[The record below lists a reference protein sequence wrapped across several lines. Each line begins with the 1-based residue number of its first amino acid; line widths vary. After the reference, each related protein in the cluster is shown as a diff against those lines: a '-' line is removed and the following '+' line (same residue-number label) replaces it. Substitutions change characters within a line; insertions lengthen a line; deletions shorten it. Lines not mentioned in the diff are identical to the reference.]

1 MPTANVNASATPAE
15 AGGGEI
21 LVRQLELH
29 GVDTVFMVPGE
40 SFLPCIDALGIRQ
53 ERVRTVT
60 CRQEGGAAYAAEAY
74 GKLTGKPGVCFVT
87 RGPGATNASIGLHVA
102 HQDGTPMILFVGQ
115 IGSDTTERACF
126 QEVDYRQMFGP
137 VAKWVA
143 QIDRTDRIP
152 EFVARAFAESR
163 SGRPGPVVLA
173 LPEDTLW
180 GNAAVADVHPF
191 ERAHPRPAV
200 DELDRLADLLG
211 KAKRPFVI
219 AGGTGWTN
227 AARADLAAF
236 AERFDLPVGVSW
248 RRQEVF
254 DNRHPNFAGH
264 VGYGTDRA
272 LAARIAEADLLI
284 SVCSRLDEPTTE
296 GYTLVESPLP
306 RQTLVHIH
314 PDGNELG
321 RVYRP
326 ALAVNADPVGAA
338 AALAEM
344 RPAAPLNWSGLAKSA
359 NEDYQRSRI
368 APGSD
373 SALDMSRVCLHMAD
387 VLPDDA
393 FVSVGAG
400 NFALFPHR
408 FMQFSHLGTQASPI
422 CGSMG
427 YGLPA
432 AIAAKLAFP
441 EREAIAF
448 AGDGCFQ
455 MTIQEIGTAVQ
466 HRLGIVILVCNNQ
479 AWGTIRAHQ
488 ARDYPARPFALTLE
502 NPDFAALARSYG
514 ASGEIVEKTEEFA
527 AAFQRARQFAKENQR
542 PALIELRYDV
552 EYITPDTRLSEI
564 TAAAQA
570 ANA

>member
-1 MPTANVNASATPAE
+1 MPATDASPVETQ
-15 AGGGEI
+15 GGEL

-29 GVDTVFMVPGE
+29 GVNTVFMVPGE
-40 SFLPCIDALGIRQ
+40 SFLPCIDALG
-53 ERVRTVT
+53 ERKETIRTVP

-74 GKLTGKPGVCFVT
+74 GKLTGKPGICFVT

-102 HQDGTPMILFVGQ
+102 RQDGTPMILFVGQ

-126 QEVDYRQMFGP
+126 QEIDYRQMFGP

-163 SGRPGPVVLA
+163 SGRPGPVVLV

-180 GNAAVADVHPF
+180 GRAAVADVAPF
-191 ERAHPRPAV
+191 ERAHPRPTQR
-200 DELDRLADLLG
+200 ELDRLVSLLDE
-211 KAKRPFVI
+211 ARRPFVI
-219 AGGTGWTN
+219 AGGTGWTDE
-227 AARADLAAF
+227 ARANLAAF

-296 GYTLVESPLP
+296 GYKLVESPLP
-306 RQTLVHIH
+306 RQKLVHIH
-314 PDGNELG
+314 PDGDELG

-326 ALAVNADPVGAA
+326 TLAINADPVGIG
-338 AALAEM
+338 AALAELQ
-344 RPAAPLNWSGLAKSA
+344 PAGALNWSGLAKSA
-359 NEDYQRSRI
+359 NDDYQRSRI
-368 APGSD
+368 APETDAVFDLSQ
-373 SALDMSRVCLHMAD
+373 ACLHMAE
-387 VLPDDA
+387 VLPQDA

-400 NFALFPHR
+400 NYALFPHR
-408 FMQFSHLGTQASPI
+408 FLQFSHLGTQASPI

-441 EREAIAF
+441 ERESITF

-455 MTIQEIGTAVQ
+455 MTLQEIGTAMQ
-466 HRLGIVILVCNNQ
+466 HRLGIVILVCNNG

-488 ARDYPARPFALTLE
+488 EREYPARSFALDLE

-514 ASGEIVEKTEEFA
+514 ASGETVEKTEDFA
-527 AAFQRARQFAKENQR
+527 AAFARARDFAKNNGR
-542 PALIELRYDV
+542 PALVELRYDV
-552 EYITPDTRLSEI
+552 EYITPDTRLSGI

-570 ANA
+570 KNAAN

>member
-1 MPTANVNASATPAE
+1 MSATNASPAS
-15 AGGGEI
+15 AHGGEI

-29 GVDTVFMVPGE
+29 GVSTVFMVPGE
-40 SFLPCIDALGIRQ
+40 SFLPCIDALGDRRDSI
-53 ERVRTVT
+53 RTVP

-126 QEVDYRQMFGP
+126 QEIDYRQMFAP

-152 EFVARAFAESR
+152 EFVARAFAVSQ

-180 GNAAVADVHPF
+180 GEAAVADVLPFRRPHPTPD
-191 ERAHPRPAV
+191 AA
-200 DELDRLADLLG
+200 DMAALAQLL
-211 KAKRPFVI
+211 KEARRPFVI
-219 AGGTGWTN
+219 AGGTGWTDE
-227 AARADLAAF
+227 ARANLAAF

-272 LAARIAEADLLI
+272 LAQRIMEADLLI

-296 GYTLVESPLP
+296 GYKLVESPVP
-306 RQTLVHIH
+306 VQKLVHIH
-314 PDGNELG
+314 PDSDELG
-321 RVYRP
+321 HVYRP
-326 ALAVNADPVGAA
+326 TLAIAADPVGAA
-338 AALAEM
+338 TALAGLK
-344 RPAAPLNWSGLAKSA
+344 PDAPLNWAGLARSA
-359 NEDYQRSRI
+359 NEDYQKSRL
-368 APGSD
+368 PHPTD
-373 SALDMSRVCLHMAD
+373 SAFDLSQACLHMAE
-387 VLPDDA
+387 VLPQDA

-441 EREAIAF
+441 EREAFAF

-455 MTIQEIGTAVQ
+455 MTMQEIGTAVQ
-466 HRLGIVILVCNNQ
+466 HRLGIVILLCNNR
-479 AWGTIRAHQ
+479 AWGTIKAHQ
-488 ARDYPARPFALTLE
+488 EREYPARAFALNLE

-514 ASGEIVEKTEEFA
+514 ALGEVVEKTADFA
-527 AAFQRARQFAKENQR
+527 DSLARARAFAREHNR
-542 PALIELRYDV
+542 PALLELRYDV
-552 EYITPDTRLSEI
+552 EYITPDTRLSQI
-564 TAAAQA
+564 TENALARSAQH
-570 ANA
+570 

>member
-1 MPTANVNASATPAE
+1 MMSANNVSPVETQ
-15 AGGGEI
+15 GGEL

-29 GVDTVFMVPGE
+29 GVNTVFMVPGE
-40 SFLPCIDALGIRQ
+40 SFLPCIDALGDRKDKI
-53 ERVRTVT
+53 RTVP

-74 GKLTGKPGVCFVT
+74 GKLTGKPGICFVT

-126 QEVDYRQMFGP
+126 QEIDYRQMFGP

-163 SGRPGPVVLA
+163 SGRPGPVVLV

-180 GNAAVADVHPF
+180 GRAAVADVAPF
-191 ERAHPRPAV
+191 ERAHPRPAQQ
-200 DELDRLADLLG
+200 ELDRLLNLL
-211 KAKRPFVI
+211 KDAQRPFVI
-219 AGGTGWTN
+219 AGGTGWTDE
-227 AARADLAAF
+227 ARANLAAF
-236 AERFDLPVGVSW
+236 AKRFDLPVGVSW

-264 VGYGTDRA
+264 IGYGTDRA
-272 LAARIAEADLLI
+272 LAARISEADLLI

-296 GYTLVESPLP
+296 GYKLVESPLP
-306 RQTLVHIH
+306 RQKLVHIH

-326 ALAVNADPVGAA
+326 TLAINADPVGSA
-338 AALAEM
+338 AALAEL
-344 RPAAPLNWSGLAKSA
+344 RPIEALNWSGLAKAA
-359 NEDYQRSRI
+359 NDDYQRSRI
-368 APGSD
+368 APETD
-373 SALDMSRVCLHMAD
+373 ATFDLSRACLHMAE
-387 VLPDDA
+387 VLPQDA

-400 NFALFPHR
+400 NYALFPHR
-408 FMQFSHLGTQASPI
+408 FLQFSHLGTQASPI

-441 EREAIAF
+441 EREVIAF

-455 MTIQEIGTAVQ
+455 MTLQEIGTAVQ
-466 HRLGIVILVCNNQ
+466 HGLGIVILVCNNG

-488 ARDYPARPFALTLE
+488 EREYPARSFALDLE

-514 ASGEIVEKTEEFA
+514 ASGETIDKTDDFA
-527 AAFQRARQFAKENQR
+527 AAFARARDFAKSNNR

-552 EYITPDTRLSEI
+552 EYITPDTRLSGI

-570 ANA
+570 SSTAN

>member
-1 MPTANVNASATPAE
+1 MPAPHPELS
-15 AGGGEI
+15 GGELLI
-21 LVRQLELH
+21 RQLEQH

-40 SFLPCIDALGIRQ
+40 SFLPCIDALADRTNHI
-53 ERVRTVT
+53 RTVPF
-60 CRQEGGAAYAAEAY
+60 RQEGGAAYAAEAH
-74 GKLTGKPGVCFVT
+74 GKLTGRPGICFVT
-87 RGPGATNASIGLHVA
+87 RGPGATNAAIGLHVA
-102 HQDGTPMILFVGQ
+102 RQDGTPMILFVGQ

-126 QEVDYRQMFGP
+126 QEIDYRQMFAP

-152 EFVARAFAESR
+152 EFVARAFVEAT

-180 GNAAVADVHPF
+180 GRAAIPGIEPFDPPKAAPRDADM
-191 ERAHPRPAV
+191 A
-200 DELDRLADLLG
+200 RLADLLG
-211 KAKRPFVI
+211 QAQRPFVI
-219 AGGTGWTN
+219 AGGTGWTD
-227 AARADLAAF
+227 AARADLGRF

-264 VGYGTDRA
+264 VGYGIDAA
-272 LAARIAEADLLI
+272 LSRRIADSDLLI
-284 SVCSRLDEPTTE
+284 SICSRLDEPTTL
-296 GYTLVESPLP
+296 GYTLVESPTP
-306 RQTLVHIH
+306 QQTLVHIH
-314 PDGNELG
+314 PDVQELG
-321 RVYRP
+321 RVFRPTLAIGAAPTTIAP
-326 ALAVNADPVGAA
+326 ALAALEPAGKPVWAGLAA
-338 AALAEM
+338 AANADY
-344 RPAAPLNWSGLAKSA
+344 RKSRTP
-359 NEDYQRSRI
+359 D
-368 APGSD
+368 PSD
-373 SALDMSRVCLHMAD
+373 AALDMSLVCLHMAD
-387 VLPDDA
+387 VLPQDA

-441 EREAIAF
+441 QREVFAF

-455 MTIQEIGTAVQ
+455 MTMQEIGTAAQ
-466 HRLGIVILVCNNQ
+466 HRLGMVILICNNG

-488 ARDYPARPFALTLE
+488 EREYPRRPFALDLE
-502 NPDFAALARSYG
+502 NPDFAALARAYG
-514 ASGEIVEKTEEFA
+514 LHGDAVDRTEDFA
-527 AAFQRARQFAKENQR
+527 DALTRARAFAVAESR

-552 EYITPDTRLSEI
+552 EYITPEGRLSEI
-564 TAAAQA
+564 TERALAHAAE
-570 ANA
+570 

>member
-1 MPTANVNASATPAE
+1 MSIVQDNNTKSAE
-15 AGGGEI
+15 IGGGEI

-29 GVDTVFMVPGE
+29 AVDTIFMVPGE
-40 SFLPCIDALGIRQ
+40 SYLPCIDALSTRQDRIRS
-53 ERVRTVT
+53 VT
-60 CRQEGGAAYAAEAY
+60 FRQEGGAAYAAEAY
-74 GKLTGKPGVCFVT
+74 GKITGKPGICFVT
-87 RGPGATNASIGLHVA
+87 RGPGATNAAIGLHVA
-102 HQDGTPMILFVGQ
+102 RQDGTPMILFVGQ
-115 IGSDTTERACF
+115 IGSDTTERGSF
-126 QEVDYRQMFGP
+126 QEIDYRQMFGP

-180 GNAAVADVHPF
+180 GSAAVADVAPF
-191 ERAHPRPAV
+191 QRACPRPAPE
-200 DELDRLADLLG
+200 ELERLSGLLEE
-211 KAKRPFVI
+211 AQRPFVI
-219 AGGTGWTN
+219 AGGTGWTSQ
-227 AARADLAAF
+227 AQTDLARF

-248 RRQEVF
+248 RRLEVF
-254 DNRHPNFAGH
+254 NNRHPNFAGH
-264 VGYGTDRA
+264 IGYGIDDA
-272 LAARIAEADLLI
+272 LAQRIRDSDLLI

-296 GYTLVESPLP
+296 GYQLVESPLP
-306 RQTLVHIH
+306 KQKLVHIH
-314 PDGNELG
+314 PDANELG

-326 ALAVNADPVGAA
+326 TLAINADPVGIS
-338 AALAEM
+338 AALAELQLVK
-344 RPAAPLNWSGLAKSA
+344 PVNWTGLAKAA
-359 NEDYQRSRI
+359 NDDYKRSRV
-368 APGSD
+368 APNSD
-373 SALDMSRVCLHMAD
+373 ALLDLSRVCLHMAD
-387 VLPDDA
+387 VLPEDS

-441 EREAIAF
+441 ERETIAF

-455 MTIQEIGTAVQ
+455 MTMQEIGTAVQ
-466 HRLGIVILVCNNQ
+466 QRLGIVIIICNNQ
-479 AWGTIRAHQ
+479 AWGTIQAHQ
-488 ARDYPARPFALTLE
+488 ARDYPERPFALDLE

-514 ASGEIVEKTEEFA
+514 ASGEMVDKTENFA
-527 AAFQRARQFAKENQR
+527 DAFQRARDFAKQNRR

-552 EYITPDTRLSEI
+552 EYITPDTRLSDI
-564 TAAAQA
+564 RSRAAATV
-570 ANA
+570 